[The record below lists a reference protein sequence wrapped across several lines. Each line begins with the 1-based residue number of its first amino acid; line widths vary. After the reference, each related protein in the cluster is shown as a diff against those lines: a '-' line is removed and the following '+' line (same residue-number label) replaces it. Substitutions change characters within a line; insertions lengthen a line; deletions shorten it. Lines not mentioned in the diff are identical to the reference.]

1 MKHLLMTTAL
11 VAFTALP
18 VTAQTDSATQSG
30 QNQTQTQGQTQ
41 NQMVMGETFQASDLI
56 GKRLFMPMQGE
67 GAAATQSGNQAGSN
81 TETQG
86 NVQANDQANADAE
99 TGLQTG
105 EVETDTAETDGAT
118 MNNDTAANTDSA
130 MNNDTAMNNANG
142 MNQRE
147 NWEMVGEIRD
157 VILNVDGD
165 AEGLVI
171 DSGGFLGMNANQLR
185 ISMQD
190 VRFVPDAQGDMQTE
204 EQSGDAQT
212 GNFSVVYTGDRA
224 ALEGS
229 EAFDEARSTEA
240 GETRVT
246 TSWSDEER
254 TQREE
259 RQQEVSISDL
269 TTEELIG
276 APVYGSQNE
285 WLGEVS
291 ELAMGENGEIN
302 NVIIDVGGFLGIGE
316 KPVALSMDEV
326 QLRVHDNDEL
336 RAYVPHT
343 EDELDAMETWESDT
357 DL

>member
-18 VTAQTDSATQSG
+18 VTAQTNSTAQSG
-30 QNQTQTQGQTQ
+30 QAQTEAQQ
-41 NQMVMGETFQASDLI
+41 NQMVLGETFQASDLI
-56 GKRLFMPMQGE
+56 GKRLFMPMQD
-67 GAAATQSGNQAGSN
+67 GANAQMGNQAG
-81 TETQG
+81 TQTAPQG
-86 NVQANDQANADAE
+86 DAPVNDQADADAEPE

-105 EVETDTAETDGAT
+105 EVENDAT
-118 MNNDTAANTDSA
+118 VK
-130 MNNDTAMNNANG
+130 NDTAMNNTDR
-142 MNQRE
+142 MNDNAMMSQNRD

-171 DSGGFLGMNANQLR
+171 DAGGFLGMNANQLR
-185 ISMQD
+185 LSMQD
-190 VRFVPDAQGDMQTE
+190 IRFVPDQRGDMQTQ
-204 EQSGDAQT
+204 EQGNNT

-224 ALEGS
+224 ALEGA
-229 EAFDEARSTEA
+229 EPFDEARATEL
-240 GETRVT
+240 GETRVST
-246 TSWSDEER
+246 TWSDEDR
-254 TQREE
+254 MARQE
-259 RQQEVSISDL
+259 RQQEVNIAEL
-269 TTEELIG
+269 TTEELLG
-276 APVYGSQNE
+276 APVYGSENE

-291 ELAMGENGEIN
+291 ELAVDQDGKIN

-316 KPVALSMDEV
+316 KPVALGMDEV

>member
-18 VTAQTDSATQSG
+18 VTAQTNSTSQSG
-30 QNQTQTQGQTQ
+30 QTQTEAQQS
-41 NQMVMGETFQASDLI
+41 QMVLGETFQASELI
-56 GKRLFMPMQGE
+56 GKRLFMPMQD
-67 GAAATQSGNQAGSN
+67 GANAQMGNQADTQ
-81 TETQG
+81 TEPQG
-86 NVQANDQANADAE
+86 DVPVNDQADADAEPE

-105 EVETDTAETDGAT
+105 EVENNAT
-118 MNNDTAANTDSA
+118 T
-130 MNNDTAMNNANG
+130 NNDTAMNNNDR
-142 MNQRE
+142 MNDGAMMGQNRE

-185 ISMQD
+185 LSMQD
-190 VRFVPDAQGDMQTE
+190 IRFVPDQRGDMQAQ
-204 EQSGDAQT
+204 EQGDNT

-224 ALEGS
+224 ALEGA
-229 EAFDEARSTEA
+229 EPFDEARATEL

-246 TSWSDEER
+246 TTWSDEDRMER
-254 TQREE
+254 QE
-259 RQQEVSISDL
+259 RQQEVNLSDL
-269 TTEELIG
+269 STEELLG
-276 APVYGSQNE
+276 APVYGSENE

-291 ELAMGENGEIN
+291 ELAVDQDGKIN

-326 QLRVHDNDEL
+326 KLRVHDNDEL

>member
-1 MKHLLMTTAL
+1 MANTIMETKMKHLLMTTAL

-18 VTAQTDSATQSG
+18 VMAQTNSTSQSS
-30 QNQTQTQGQTQ
+30 QTQTEAQQ
-41 NQMVMGETFQASDLI
+41 NQMVLGETFQASDLI
-56 GKRLFMPMQGE
+56 GKRLFMPTQD
-67 GAAATQSGNQAGSN
+67 AANAQTGNQAGTQ
-81 TETQG
+81 TEPQG
-86 NVQANDQANADAE
+86 DAPVNAPVNDQADADAEPE

-105 EVETDTAETDGAT
+105 EVENNAT
-118 MNNDTAANTDSA
+118 MNNDTAVN
-130 MNNDTAMNNANG
+130 NNDRMNDNAMMGQN
-142 MNQRE
+142 RD
-147 NWEMVGEIRD
+147 NWEMVGQIRD

-171 DSGGFLGMNANQLR
+171 DSGGILGMNARELR
-185 ISMQD
+185 LSMQD
-190 VRFVPDAQGDMQTE
+190 IQFVPDQRGDMQAQ
-204 EQSGDAQT
+204 EQEQGDNTA
-212 GNFSVVYTGDRA
+212 NFSVVYTGDRA

-229 EAFDEARSTEA
+229 EPFDEARATEM
-240 GETRVT
+240 GETRAT
-246 TSWSDEER
+246 ASWSDEDRAQRQER
-254 TQREE
+254 QRE
-259 RQQEVSISDL
+259 VNISEL

-276 APVYGSQNE
+276 APVYGRENE

-316 KPVALSMDEV
+316 KPVALGMDEV

>member
-18 VTAQTDSATQSG
+18 VTAQTNSTAQSG
-30 QNQTQTQGQTQ
+30 QTQTEAQQ
-41 NQMVMGETFQASDLI
+41 NQMVLGETFQASDLI
-56 GKRLFMPMQGE
+56 GKRLFMPMQD
-67 GAAATQSGNQAGSN
+67 GANAQMDNQAG
-81 TETQG
+81 TQTAPQG
-86 NVQANDQANADAE
+86 DAPVNDQADADAEPE

-105 EVETDTAETDGAT
+105 EVE
-118 MNNDTAANTDSA
+118 NNTTV
-130 MNNDTAMNNANG
+130 NNDTAMNNTDRMNG
-142 MNQRE
+142 DAMMGQNRD
-147 NWEMVGEIRD
+147 NWQMVGQIRD

-171 DSGGFLGMNANQLR
+171 DAGGFLGMNASELR
-185 ISMQD
+185 LSMQD
-190 VRFVPDAQGDMQTE
+190 IRFVPDQRGDMQAQ
-204 EQSGDAQT
+204 EQGDNAA
-212 GNFSVVYTGDRA
+212 NFSVVYTGDRA
-224 ALEGS
+224 ALEGA
-229 EAFDEARSTEA
+229 EPFDEARATEM
-240 GETRVT
+240 GETRAT
-246 TSWSDEER
+246 ASWSDEDR
-254 TQREE
+254 AQRQE
-259 RQQEVSISDL
+259 RQQEVNISEL

-276 APVYGSQNE
+276 APVYGSENE

-336 RAYVPHT
+336 RAYVPYT
-343 EDELDAMETWESDT
+343 ENELDAMETWESDT

>member
-18 VTAQTDSATQSG
+18 VTAQTNSTSQSG
-30 QNQTQTQGQTQ
+30 QTQTEAQQS
-41 NQMVMGETFQASDLI
+41 QMVLGETFQASELI
-56 GKRLFMPMQGE
+56 GKRLFMPRQE
-67 GAAATQSGNQAGSN
+67 GANAQMGNQAG
-81 TETQG
+81 TQVETQKYAPV
-86 NVQANDQANADAE
+86 NDQTDQANVDADPDAE

-105 EVETDTAETDGAT
+105 QVENNAT
-118 MNNDTAANTDSA
+118 
-130 MNNDTAMNNANG
+130 MNNDTAMNNNDR
-142 MNQRE
+142 MNDDAMMGQNRD

-165 AEGLVI
+165 AEGVVI
-171 DSGGFLGMNANQLR
+171 DSGGILGMNANQLR
-185 ISMQD
+185 LSMQD
-190 VRFVPDAQGDMQTE
+190 IRFVPDQRGDMQAQ
-204 EQSGDAQT
+204 EQGDNT
-212 GNFSVVYTGDRA
+212 GNFSVVYTGNRA

-229 EAFDEARSTEA
+229 EPFDEARATEL

-246 TSWSDEER
+246 TTWSDEDR
-254 TQREE
+254 MARQE
-259 RQQEVSISDL
+259 RQQEVNLSDL
-269 TTEELIG
+269 STEELLG
-276 APVYGSQNE
+276 APVYGSENE

-291 ELAMGENGEIN
+291 ELAVDQDGKIN

-343 EDELDAMETWESDT
+343 EDELDAMETWVSDS